1 MEKLKVIIVDDD
13 KLLGTTLVL
22 GLEGLSMKP
31 YYLDSL
37 DGLLDKIS
45 EVQPN
50 ILILDIEVGMGNG
63 IEKLKELKLHAVNI
77 PVIIMSSHIQ
87 MEYIAQALENGA
99 FHFLKKPFEI
109 DELGAYIQRFAKTD
123 EKLGI
128 VTDIQIGNLNLHMQF
143 HALYTKNNDQIHLSQ
158 KQFEVLSILSQ
169 NLGKITTRQTLKRQ
183 LWPDGNYSDPSL
195 DNYISQLRKILSVD
209 ESVKLE
215 TIPKVGFL
223 LKTSK

>member
-37 DGLLDKIS
+37 DGLFDKIS

-50 ILILDIEVGMGNG
+50 ILVLDVEVGMGNG
-63 IEKLKELKLHAVNI
+63 IEILKELKLHAINI

-87 MEYIAQALENGA
+87 MDYISKALENGA

-109 DELGAYIQRFAKTD
+109 DDRVSSSVFQFLVSKT
-123 EKLGI
+123 
-128 VTDIQIGNLNLHMQF
+128 M
-143 HALYTKNNDQIHLSQ
+143 
-158 KQFEVLSILSQ
+158 
-169 NLGKITTRQTLKRQ
+169 
-183 LWPDGNYSDPSL
+183 
-195 DNYISQLRKILSVD
+195 
-209 ESVKLE
+209 
-215 TIPKVGFL
+215 
-223 LKTSK
+223 

>member
-50 ILILDIEVGMGNG
+50 ILVLDVEVGMGNG
-63 IEKLKELKLHAVNI
+63 IEILKELKLHAINI

-87 MEYIAQALENGA
+87 MDYISKALENGA

-128 VTDIQIGNLNLHMQF
+128 VTDIQIGCLNLHMQS
-143 HALYTKNNDQIHLSQ
+143 HALYTKNNDQLHLSQ
-158 KQFEVLSILSQ
+158 KQFEVLIYWH
-169 NLGKITTRQTLKRQ
+169 KI
-183 LWPDGNYSDPSL
+183 
-195 DNYISQLRKILSVD
+195 
-209 ESVKLE
+209 
-215 TIPKVGFL
+215 
-223 LKTSK
+223 

>member
-1 MEKLKVIIVDDD
+1 MD
-13 KLLGTTLVL
+13 
-22 GLEGLSMKP
+22 
-31 YYLDSL
+31 Y
-37 DGLLDKIS
+37 IS
-45 EVQPN
+45 
-50 ILILDIEVGMGNG
+50 
-63 IEKLKELKLHAVNI
+63 K
-77 PVIIMSSHIQ
+77 
-87 MEYIAQALENGA
+87 ALENGA

-128 VTDIQIGNLNLHMQF
+128 VTDFQIGCLNLHMQS

-158 KQFEVLSILSQ
+158 KQFEVLSILAQ
-169 NLGKITTRQTLKRQ
+169 NLGKITTRQTLKCQ

-209 ESVKLE
+209 ESIKLE

-223 LKTSK
+223 LKTNK